1 MEQIPRKDSE
11 RLAREY
17 GCDAGYLMD
26 VVLDMEGDGIR
37 VAAEMIE
44 DYILDGTI

>member
-1 MEQIPRKDSE
+1 MEQITRKDIE

-26 VVLDMEGDGIR
+26 VVLDMEGDGIL
-37 VAAEMIE
+37 VTAEMIE